1 MKGPPL
7 ESLLRCVF
15 MFKRNIG
22 EKDKEEGKER
32 EGREKEQEEKE
43 HMEEEKEGE
52 ERERKTR
59 TNSVHALLKHL

>member
-32 EGREKEQEEKE
+32 EGGEKEQEEKE
-43 HMEEEKEGE
+43 HMEEEKEGDPYG
-52 ERERKTR
+52 
-59 TNSVHALLKHL
+59 H